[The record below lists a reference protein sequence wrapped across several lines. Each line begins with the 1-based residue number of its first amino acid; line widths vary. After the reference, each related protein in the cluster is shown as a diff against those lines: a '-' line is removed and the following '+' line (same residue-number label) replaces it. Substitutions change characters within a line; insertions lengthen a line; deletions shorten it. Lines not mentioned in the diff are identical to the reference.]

1 MSKMIS
7 MGLNFGGVL
16 LPLVDGED
24 GFKRVPLKPICEVV
38 GIHWDNQH
46 RKIQTPYFV
55 RRMGV
60 CIGDVTYAGQ
70 VRNMVLIRVDRVQ
83 AYLNTLNPDLI
94 RAAGNVDSADWLE
107 NKHAEWDD
115 VLHAW
120 ESGHRADVQEKMT
133 ASLRRA
139 GVIARIASIKCPALQ
154 RLALSEIGIN
164 PDLLATRPAD
174 EQGDLFQRTG

>member
-7 MGLNFGGVL
+7 IGLNFSGVL
-16 LPLVDGED
+16 LPLVDSED
-24 GFKRVPLKPICEVV
+24 GFQRVPMKPICEVV

-46 RKIQTPYFV
+46 RKIQAPYFV
-55 RRMGV
+55 RRMGICV
-60 CIGDVTYAGQ
+60 GDITYAGQ

-107 NKHAEWDD
+107 AKHAEWDD

-120 ESGHRADVQEKMT
+120 ESGHRAEVQGKIT

-139 GVIARIASIKCPALQ
+139 GVIARVDSIKNPALQ
-154 RLALSEIGIN
+154 RLALREIGVN
-164 PDLLATRPAD
+164 PDLLEARAD
-174 EQGDLFQRTG
+174 GQGDLFQRTG

>member
-38 GIHWDNQH
+38 GLSWSDQH
-46 RKIQTPYFV
+46 KKTQTPYFV
-55 RRMGV
+55 RRMGLCV
-60 CIGDVTYAGQ
+60 GDIPYAGQ
-70 VRNMVLIRVDRVQ
+70 TRQMLRIRVDRVQ
-83 AYLNTLNPDLI
+83 AFLNTINPDSV
-94 RAAGNVDSADWLE
+94 RAAGNIDSADWLE
-107 NKHAEWDD
+107 AKHAEWDD

-139 GVIARIASIKCPALQ
+139 GVIARIASIKSPALQ

-164 PDLLATRPAD
+164 PDLLVMRPAD